1 VLAACRKED
10 ILPFNANYPADI
22 FTSSLTTP
30 IFMAVR
36 WFILQNPQSMGDVNP
51 DIAENIPGDV
61 SDRKTPRG
69 ELNWV
74 IKYLIKL
81 ICTK

>member
-1 VLAACRKED
+1 
-10 ILPFNANYPADI
+10 
-22 FTSSLTTP
+22 
-30 IFMAVR
+30 
-36 WFILQNPQSMGDVNP
+36 MGDVNP

>member
-1 VLAACRKED
+1 
-10 ILPFNANYPADI
+10 
-22 FTSSLTTP
+22 
-30 IFMAVR
+30 MAVR

-74 IKYLIKL
+74 NTRLIL
-81 ICTK
+81 YAPHNSFFITLSLSLSLYTPISPI